1 MSLSLIEED
10 YDYYTK
16 MIIIGDSAVGKTCI
30 LTRFSGEEFPENHL
44 PTLGNITVIGGFLH
58 FIRS

>member
-1 MSLSLIEED
+1 MDSMLDED

-30 LTRFSGEEFPENHL
+30 LVRFSGEEFPENHL
-44 PTLGNITVIGGFLH
+44 PTLGKH
-58 FIRS
+58 

>member
-1 MSLSLIEED
+1 MENLMLDED

-30 LTRFSGEEFPENHL
+30 LVRFSGEKFQE
-44 PTLGNITVIGGFLH
+44 
-58 FIRS
+58 